1 MKKKLQ
7 RDTGE
12 GKVGGVCSGI
22 ANYLGSDP
30 VAVRLFFVLV
40 TVVFYVGLGVVTY
53 LICWIVMP
61 EKK

>member
-7 RDTGE
+7 RDTEE

-30 VAVRLFFVLV
+30 VVVRLFFVLV
-40 TVVFYVGLGVVTY
+40 TVVFYVGLGVITY

-61 EKK
+61 EKR